1 MRREK
6 LTHQWHPRLAGTP
19 RPTVDDIR
27 NWQTMAPQRNS
38 PRRTRPHGKSFH
50 QRVLGSF
57 GLDANHQ
64 NGKLG
69 QRLVGVALFLQD
81 FVELEDFLRLLDDS
95 FSADRDFRV
104 EIFLPHHDSPVSFV
118 SVTMLASALCSASLT
133 RQNPGAVHWR
143 GLLAWNGLRNL
154 CHMPKHRAGTCLSPH
169 LSWQQ
174 SLETAAKILI
184 LIRF

>member
-1 MRREK
+1 MRREM

-19 RPTVDDIR
+19 RPTVDGTT
-27 NWQTMAPQRNS
+27 NSQTMAPQRNS
-38 PRRTRPHGKSFH
+38 PRRTHPHGKSFH

-118 SVTMLASALCSASLT
+118 SVTILASALCSASLT
-133 RQNPGAVHWR
+133 RQKPRCSALESASCLERIAKSLPHAKTPGRDV
-143 GLLAWNGLRNL
+143 
-154 CHMPKHRAGTCLSPH
+154 PKLSPE
-169 LSWQQ
+169 L
-174 SLETAAKILI
+174 AAIS
-184 LIRF
+184 RNGC